1 MAKMQKAAVPDNI
14 SEEYYQISEEIL
26 SSFSKYRPPVDLY
39 QFRED
44 IAQLYPLY
52 RKGQRLSNEQVDEVQ
67 ALCRDGSL
75 FVARSDHAIYVEHIA
90 KQADLVLVDV
100 NLKEGEVAD
109 ILLRALEMRLTDFM
123 EQPVT
128 ACFEPLYKDLMVL
141 TEYLTQDR
149 FRARLFMRRLPVED
163 KGVVVHS
170 ISVMT
175 IGLWL
180 HLENLQ
186 QGEFKRRFLDRLAL
200 GLLLHDVG
208 LTKVPAYIREKTTPL
223 KADEWEKIYAHS
235 LAGIKMMQK
244 LNLSF
249 DELNGVILHH
259 HERLDGS
266 GYPQKLKGDAISA
279 VGRIAG
285 VADSFAA
292 MITKRSYAPAKN
304 AVDAA
309 KELVADKARYDARYT
324 VPLQTAYLTGLF
336 GSPGQGTP
344 AREAGAAAKTE
355 GSGA

>member
-52 RKGQRLSNEQVDEVQ
+52 RKGQRLTNEQVDEVQ

-75 FVARSDHAIYVEHIA
+75 FVARSDHSIYVEHIA

-100 NLKEGEVAD
+100 NLKESEVAD
-109 ILLRALEMRLTDFM
+109 ILLRALDMRLTDFL

-149 FRARLFMRRLPVED
+149 FRSRLFMRRLPTED
-163 KGVVVHS
+163 RGVVAHS
-170 ISVMT
+170 LSVMSV
-175 IGLWL
+175 GLWL
-180 HLENLQ
+180 YLENPPS
-186 QGEFKRRFLDRLAL
+186 EFKRRSLDRLAL

-208 LTKVPAYIREKTTPL
+208 LTKVPAYVREKTTPL
-223 KADEWEKIYAHS
+223 KQDEWEKIYAHP

-244 LNLSF
+244 INLSF
-249 DELNGVILHH
+249 DELNGAILHH

-266 GYPQKLKGDAISA
+266 GYPQKLKGETVSMA
-279 VGRIAG
+279 GRIAA

-292 MITKRSYAPAKN
+292 MITKRFYAPAKK
-304 AVDAA
+304 AMDAA
-309 KELVADKARYDARYT
+309 RELASDKVKYDVRYT

-336 GSPGQGTP
+336 SQPAGGAPAKEGGS
-344 AREAGAAAKTE
+344 AASGTE
-355 GSGA
+355 GAGS